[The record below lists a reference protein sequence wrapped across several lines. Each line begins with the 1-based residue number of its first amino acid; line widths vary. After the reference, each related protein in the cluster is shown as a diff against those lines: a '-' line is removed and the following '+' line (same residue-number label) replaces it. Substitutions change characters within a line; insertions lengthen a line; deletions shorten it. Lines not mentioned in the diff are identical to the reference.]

1 MKRVLVIDDAQTLRR
16 YYRDILGR
24 ANYAVDEAINGIE
37 GLEKALT
44 APFDLYIVDIN
55 MPGMDGLSMLR
66 ALRAEP
72 IAQGAAMVVSTEV
85 DAGTRASAAHVGA
98 NLCATK
104 PVRPDLLLAQVR
116 ALIGEA
122 HA

>member
-1 MKRVLVIDDAQTLRR
+1 VKRILVVDDAQTLRL

-24 ANYAVDEAINGIE
+24 ANYLVDEAINGIE
-37 GLEKALT
+37 GLEKALM
-44 APFDLYIVDIN
+44 APYDLYIVDIN

-66 ALRAEP
+66 ALRQEP
-72 IAQGAAMVVSTEV
+72 IAQGAAMILSTES
-85 DAGTRASAAHVGA
+85 DPGTCAQAAHLGA

-104 PVRPDLLLAQVR
+104 PVRPDQLLSRVR

-122 HA
+122 HP